1 MIVELCLTS
10 CCTPTKCCAHFSTP
24 IAAEHSSSNSFLR
37 KPGIVQSLTEEITSP
52 KQSRYSF
59 SAHRRSPSIP
69 LEKRFVIYDI
79 KIDVKI
85 VLKSID
91 LSVLELLHT
100 NTRMSTQFERHA
112 GLFRAGRWGG
122 CETFFGPFQF
132 RNLAYRRKKKLTIF
146 PLPIVINIVSCHLP
160 GVRHSAVRAN
170 LYPPAIF
177 FFVLSSTGRI
187 ETSNNLEIVT

>member
-122 CETFFGPFQF
+122 NPVAKQHLFFLF
-132 RNLAYRRKKKLTIF
+132 
-146 PLPIVINIVSCHLP
+146 
-160 GVRHSAVRAN
+160 
-170 LYPPAIF
+170 
-177 FFVLSSTGRI
+177 LSSLETYLKSIERI
-187 ETSNNLEIVT
+187 KKTYNFSIADCYKHRQLSPA

>member
-112 GLFRAGRWGG
+112 GLFRAGR
-122 CETFFGPFQF
+122 
-132 RNLAYRRKKKLTIF
+132 
-146 PLPIVINIVSCHLP
+146 
-160 GVRHSAVRAN
+160 
-170 LYPPAIF
+170 
-177 FFVLSSTGRI
+177 
-187 ETSNNLEIVT
+187 